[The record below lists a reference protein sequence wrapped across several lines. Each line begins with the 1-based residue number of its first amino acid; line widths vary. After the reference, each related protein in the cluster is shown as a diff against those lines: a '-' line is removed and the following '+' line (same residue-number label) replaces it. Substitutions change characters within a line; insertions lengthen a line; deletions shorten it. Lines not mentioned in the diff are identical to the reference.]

1 MNLDDLV
8 AKIHNISAD
17 PAVQG
22 VADQL
27 AAWKESSDT
36 ADELAVA
43 IERHIGHVWIASVQD
58 HERLYALWLAF
69 RRDSIEAIHGMT
81 MNERLYSFGLLD
93 RYYALPSGSDR
104 QAFYTKLLAGEV

>member
-1 MNLDDLV
+1 MNFDDLI
-8 AKIHNISAD
+8 AEIRSISAD
-17 PAVQG
+17 TAVQG

-43 IERHIGHVWIASVQD
+43 MERYIGHVWIASTQD
-58 HERLYALWLAF
+58 HERLYALWSAF
-69 RRDSIEAIHGMT
+69 RRNSIEAIHGMT

-93 RYYALPSGSDR
+93 RYHALRSGGDR
-104 QAFYTKLLAGEV
+104 QAFYTKLHAGEV